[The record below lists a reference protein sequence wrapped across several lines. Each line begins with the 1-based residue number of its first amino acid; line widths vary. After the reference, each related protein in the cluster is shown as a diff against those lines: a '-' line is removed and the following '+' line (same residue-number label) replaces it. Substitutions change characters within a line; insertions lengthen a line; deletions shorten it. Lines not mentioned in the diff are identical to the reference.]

1 LEDNKKCFRLM
12 KYIYS
17 HLGLGD
23 HVICNGLYRDL
34 MVCNE
39 EYTLFVKKNNTETVR
54 FMLRDMC
61 NLKLREVNDDNEVA
75 LIVNNEGLFTSLIR
89 IGFCQIP
96 LPGANDFDDTF
107 YIQHNIP
114 FEKRWSSFK
123 CDRDIDSEKKIF
135 DNFNVKEGEYIFIHD
150 DSSRGYEIDESFV
163 INKHLPIV
171 RPIIGLTKNSFD
183 YCYLMQNS
191 FESHF
196 IDSSFRLIFD
206 SLQLRNT
213 NLFFHIN
220 LKNGINRGYKP
231 HSKLNFK
238 II

>member
-1 LEDNKKCFRLM
+1 LEIDKKYFRVV
-12 KYIYS
+12 KYIYG

-23 HVICNGLYRDL
+23 HVVCNGLYREL
-34 MVCNE
+34 MKSDE
-39 EYTLFVKKNNTETVR
+39 KYTIFVKKHNTSTVR
-54 FMLRDMC
+54 FMLRDLI
-61 NLKLREVNDDNEVA
+61 NVELREVNDDNEVMA
-75 LIVNNEGLFTSLIR
+75 IINNEDLSKSIIK

-107 YIQHNIP
+107 YIQHNIS
-114 FEKRWSSFK
+114 FEKRWSSFR
-123 CDRDIDSEKKIF
+123 CDRNLKLEKKLF
-135 DNFNVKEGEYIFIHD
+135 NKYNVKEGEYVFIHD
-150 DSSRGYEIDESFV
+150 DKSRGYEIDESYI
-163 INKHLPIV
+163 INKDLPIV
-171 RPIIGLTKNSFD
+171 RPILGLTKNSFD

-206 SLQLRNT
+206 SLQLRNS

-220 LKNGINRGYKP
+220 LKNGITRGYKP
-231 HSKLNFK
+231 HSKLDFK

>member
-1 LEDNKKCFRLM
+1 M

-23 HVICNGLYRDL
+23 HVICNGLYREIIKNNLD
-34 MVCNE
+34 
-39 EYTLFVKKNNTETVR
+39 YTIFVKNHNLETVG
-54 FMLRDMC
+54 FMLRDLQ
-61 NLKLREVNDDNEVA
+61 NLKLRGVKNDDEV
-75 LIVNNEGLFTSLIR
+75 ISIINNQVLANDVIK

-96 LPGANDFDDTF
+96 SFGAKEFDDTF
-107 YIQHNIP
+107 YLQHNIP
-114 FEKRWSSFK
+114 FEKRWSHFK
-123 CDRDIDSEKKIF
+123 CERNLDSEKKLF
-135 DNFNVKEGEYIFIHD
+135 NKFNVKEGEYVFIHD
-150 DSSRGYEIDESFV
+150 DKSRGYEIDESYI
-163 INKHLPIV
+163 INKNLPII

-191 FESHF
+191 IESHF

-206 SLQLRNT
+206 SLQLRNS

-220 LKNGINRGYKP
+220 LKNNITKCVYKS